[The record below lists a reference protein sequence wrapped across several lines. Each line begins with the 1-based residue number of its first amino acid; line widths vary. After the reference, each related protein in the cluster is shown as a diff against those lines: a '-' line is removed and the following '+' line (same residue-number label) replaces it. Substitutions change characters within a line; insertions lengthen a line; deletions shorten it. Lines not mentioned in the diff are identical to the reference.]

1 VTHPGQ
7 NVHYWQN
14 VQNQLFSNIMNE
26 SEETTM
32 AKRMS
37 AKDARSKFSD
47 LLGIVNYG
55 GEEVIVERSGRPVA
69 AVIPFPVYERLVA
82 ERKARFEVIERVRAR
97 LPEVSIEAIQA
108 DVHEAIAK
116 VRKSHAAG
124 RS

>member
-1 VTHPGQ
+1 
-7 NVHYWQN
+7 
-14 VQNQLFSNIMNE
+14 MNE

-47 LLGIVNYG
+47 LLGSVHYG

-69 AVIPFPVYERLVA
+69 AVIPVPVYER
-82 ERKARFEVIERVRAR
+82 IRAR
-97 LPEVSIEAIQA
+97 LPEVSVEAIQA
-108 DVHEAIAK
+108 DVHETISK
-116 VRKSHAAG
+116 LRKSHAAG